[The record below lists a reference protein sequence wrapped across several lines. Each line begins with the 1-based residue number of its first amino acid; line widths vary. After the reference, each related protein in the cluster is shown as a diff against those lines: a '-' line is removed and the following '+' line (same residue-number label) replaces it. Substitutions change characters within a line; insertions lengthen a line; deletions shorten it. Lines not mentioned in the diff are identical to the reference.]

1 MEEDQLELTPGSREW
16 AEREYARALAAPGKF
31 IDEEWPLD
39 IRAGPDGSNEK
50 RSAKVWKRAT
60 DICNG
65 PSGKPALFIEGL
77 SHEDIAQGCS
87 GTCYLCAGL
96 ASMAHE
102 MPELVK
108 GCFIK
113 QNIEKGVYM
122 IQLKG
127 GSYKGEKECFM
138 LMDDCECSHVTAPFL
153 NFILLTPLTPRIPEL
168 YLHSK
173 RT

>member
-1 MEEDQLELTPGSREW
+1 MEEDQLELTQGREW

-127 GSYKGEKECFM
+127 GSYKGEKTCLWMIVVFA
-138 LMDDCECSHVTAPFL
+138 CEHLS
-153 NFILLTPLTPRIPEL
+153 
-168 YLHSK
+168 
-173 RT
+173 